1 MANTIS
7 NAFVQQFESN
17 VLFLAK
23 QMEGRL
29 RNTVRNV
36 AVTGEKHNFE
46 RLGHVDAAEKTTRH
60 TDTPVL
66 DVPHSRRVVTMR
78 DWQWGDLVDD
88 EDTLRMLVDPKSSY
102 VQVGAGAMNRAW
114 DDLVIGAA
122 LANSTDG
129 AGSAVAF
136 PAGNTIAH
144 GSAGMTIAK
153 LRAAK
158 KMMDGK
164 EVPENDRYLI
174 CGSEQ
179 MEDLLATTE
188 VTSSDYNTVK
198 ALVSGSFDTFL
209 GFKFIRSERL
219 AIASTT
225 RSCLA
230 YQKDAIGLAI
240 GRDVETKI
248 AERADKS
255 FAHHVYLRF
264 SAAATRIDEDRVVEI
279 ECTE

>member
-1 MANTIS
+1 MASTIS

-102 VQVGAGAMNRAW
+102 VQIGAGAMNRAW

-164 EVPENDRYLI
+164 EVPENDRYIIL
-174 CGSEQ
+174 GSEQ

-219 AIASTT
+219 AEASGT

-264 SAAATRIDEDRVVEI
+264 SAAATRID
-279 ECTE
+279 